1 MEIKLN
7 TNKQLKKINIFYIKY
22 NLLCKQTNKQLTYN

>member
-22 NLLCKQTNKQLTYN
+22 NLLYKQTNKQLTYN